1 MHRANTRGSTA
12 LKQMG
17 YPDTFVEEEDE
28 EAAYSAV
35 PAGDAIE
42 GFVDEIEPK
51 YDDDR
56 DLSFKDVQEHPE
68 REQLLEAARKELKQ
82 WTDMDVGEFPG
93 EEELEKVRLGGE
105 RILRARMIYKR
116 KYETVVGSDNVARE
130 RFVKW
135 KARCAV
141 IGCPEIRSRP
151 RGPDLVDFR
160 AYHRHDGSSNGDIY
174 YVRSFLRCEE
184 LRLGRSLFGH

>member
-1 MHRANTRGSTA
+1 
-12 LKQMG
+12 MG
-17 YPDTFVEEEDE
+17 YPDTFVEEEDA

-42 GFVDEIEPK
+42 GIVDEIEPK

-68 REQLLEAARKELKQ
+68 REQLLETARKELKQ

-93 EEELEKVRLGGE
+93 EEELEKVRLGWE

-116 KYETVVGSDNVARE
+116 KYETVVGSDNVTRE
-130 RFVKW
+130 QFVKW

-141 IGCPEIRSRP
+141 IGCP
-151 RGPDLVDFR
+151 
-160 AYHRHDGSSNGDIY
+160 
-174 YVRSFLRCEE
+174 
-184 LRLGRSLFGH
+184 